1 MLAQILAQADSA
13 AKLVER
19 AQRALANTRGLRG
32 GDRVWTPLT
41 ASAEF
46 SQGSAPAK
54 TLIFNVPADAD
65 FWAYRLMLYPYC
77 KVIDPINGTPD
88 EIVYRSTSFA
98 GESGSSGVGDPD
110 DTYTDFDTLVDG
122 SFAIIR
128 EGKEW
133 QNIEAPF
140 SAAYCC
146 GYDKWV
152 AKNSTAAASAVYP
165 WGSASQ
171 TPGGLVFDIPE
182 FIQRGGS
189 LSVRLTPTLL
199 GIRTIEETITR
210 DAAPITIIRQH
221 QYKIVGVLEGE
232 KKVGALR

>member
-13 AKLVER
+13 AHLVER
-19 AQRALANTRGLRG
+19 AQRALSNTRGLRG
-32 GDRVWTPLT
+32 GDRVWTPLI

-54 TLIFNVPADAD
+54 TIVFNVPADAD
-65 FWAYRLMLYPYC
+65 YWAYRLCLYPYC

-98 GESGSSGVGDPD
+98 GESASAGVDSAD
-110 DTYTDFDTLVDG
+110 VTNSDFNTLVDG

-128 EGKEW
+128 DGKEW

-140 SAAYCC
+140 SAAYCV

-152 AKNSTAAASAVYP
+152 AQQAPTTLAGFFI
-165 WGSASQ
+165 WGGASQ

-182 FIQRGGS
+182 FIPRGQA

-199 GIRTIEETITR
+199 GVRTIEETITR
-210 DAAPITIIRQH
+210 AAAPITIVRQH

>member
-1 MLAQILAQADSA
+1 MLAEIVAQADSA

-19 AQRALANTRGLRG
+19 AQRALTNTRGLRG
-32 GDRVWTPLT
+32 GDRVWTPLI

-54 TLIFNVPADAD
+54 TLVFNVPSDSD
-65 FWAYRLMLYPYC
+65 FWAYRLSLYPYC

-88 EIVYRSTSFA
+88 EIVYRSTSFS
-98 GESGSSGVGDPD
+98 GESASAGVGDPD
-110 DTYTDFDTLVDG
+110 NTYTDFNTLVDG
-122 SFAIIR
+122 SFEIILQ
-128 EGKEW
+128 GKQH

-152 AKNSTAAASAVYP
+152 AKVSAAANSALFP
-165 WGSASQ
+165 WGGASQ
-171 TPGGLVFDIPE
+171 TPGGYVFDIPE
-182 FIQRGGS
+182 FIPRKGS

-199 GIRTIEETITR
+199 GIRSIVETITR
-210 DAAPITIIRQH
+210 AAAPIEITRQH

-232 KKVGALR
+232 KKVGAMR